1 VGPRGRTCRARSHR
15 SKLLTKVTPW
25 VAVCKETPALRAHY
39 DAKTAVRFRRLAHL
53 RHAEREPLRK
63 FQDDPISAVLP

>member
-1 VGPRGRTCRARSHR
+1 M
-15 SKLLTKVTPW
+15 TPW